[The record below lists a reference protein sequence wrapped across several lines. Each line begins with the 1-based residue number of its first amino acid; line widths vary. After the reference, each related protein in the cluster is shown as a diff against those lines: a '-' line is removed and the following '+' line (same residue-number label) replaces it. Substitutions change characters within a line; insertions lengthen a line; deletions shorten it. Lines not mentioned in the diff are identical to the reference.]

1 MIVSYTFY
9 MLYTCRCRRLCRPGT
24 LDPSKVKGKIVECYR
39 EGNIKSVAE
48 GQEALSAGAK
58 GMLLTNQPKQGKT
71 TLAEPQT
78 LSCVSQ
84 PQTNNKKHPHA
95 EPEHAGSH
103 APAFDI
109 TSM

>member
-1 MIVSYTFY
+1 MIVSNTFY
-9 MLYTCRCRRLCRPGT
+9 MLYICHCRRLCRPGT
-24 LDPSKVKGKIVECYR
+24 LDPSKVKGKIVECIR

-58 GMLLTNQPKQGKT
+58 GMLLNNQPKQGKT
-71 TLAEPQT
+71 TLAEPHR
-78 LSCVSQ
+78 LSCVAT
-84 PQTNNKKHPHA
+84 PDKFVPIHLA
-95 EPEHAGSH
+95 EPERADSH